1 MFEKAKILIVDD
13 MPEHIAFAGT
23 ILRNEG
29 FRVLGATS
37 AKAALKMMEKS
48 KPHLVLLNIKME
60 GMDGLE
66 LCRHFKSDEETKEI
80 PVIFMTSESD
90 PAMIKKG
97 FELGCCDYVVKPF
110 TKEELL
116 ARVKTH
122 LEIYSKRR
130 KLEAANNELS
140 LFCSAI
146 SHDLR
151 SPLNVTQMLADTLK
165 KDISAGNTEDALKI
179 ASMIEGKTAK
189 LITMIERLLSFSKMC
204 SIEPEYETL
213 DMNELVRDIFDECK
227 SAEPERNIT
236 LIEGSLPQISGDDV
250 LVRMLVKN
258 LMTNAFKFT
267 RHRQNAVITVSAIPD
282 ESYVVISFRDNGAGF
297 DMAYADKLF
306 GVFQRLHLD
315 EEYEGSGIGLATAD
329 RIIKR
334 HGGRIEAYGEVDK
347 GAEFTLYFPK

>member
-1 MFEKAKILIVDD
+1 
-13 MPEHIAFAGT
+13 
-23 ILRNEG
+23 
-29 FRVLGATS
+29 
-37 AKAALKMMEKS
+37 
-48 KPHLVLLNIKME
+48 
-60 GMDGLE
+60 
-66 LCRHFKSDEETKEI
+66 
-80 PVIFMTSESD
+80 
-90 PAMIKKG
+90 MIKKG

-130 KLEAANNELS
+130 KLEEANNELS

-165 KDISAGNTEDALKI
+165 EDIRAGNTEDALKI

-213 DMNELVRDIFDECK
+213 DMNELVSDIFDECK

-282 ESYVVISFRDNGAGF
+282 ESYGVISFRDNGTGF

-315 EEYEGSGIGLATAD
+315 EPLRLVIGSTVVPQ
-329 RIIKR
+329 R
-334 HGGRIEAYGEVDK
+334 
-347 GAEFTLYFPK
+347 

>member
-1 MFEKAKILIVDD
+1 M
-13 MPEHIAFAGT
+13 
-23 ILRNEG
+23 
-29 FRVLGATS
+29 
-37 AKAALKMMEKS
+37 
-48 KPHLVLLNIKME
+48 
-60 GMDGLE
+60 
-66 LCRHFKSDEETKEI
+66 
-80 PVIFMTSESD
+80 
-90 PAMIKKG
+90 
-97 FELGCCDYVVKPF
+97 KPF
-110 TKEELL
+110 TKGELL

-130 KLEAANNELS
+130 KLEAANNEPS

-165 KDISAGNTEDALKI
+165 EDIRAGNTEDALKI
-179 ASMIEGKTAK
+179 AS
-189 LITMIERLLSFSKMC
+189 MIERLLSFSKMC

-213 DMNELVRDIFDECK
+213 DMNVLVRDIFDECR

-236 LIEGSLPQISGDDV
+236 LIEGSLSQINGDDV

-282 ESYVVISFRDNGAGF
+282 ESYVVISFKDNGAGF

>member
-1 MFEKAKILIVDD
+1 
-13 MPEHIAFAGT
+13 
-23 ILRNEG
+23 
-29 FRVLGATS
+29 
-37 AKAALKMMEKS
+37 
-48 KPHLVLLNIKME
+48 
-60 GMDGLE
+60 
-66 LCRHFKSDEETKEI
+66 
-80 PVIFMTSESD
+80 
-90 PAMIKKG
+90 
-97 FELGCCDYVVKPF
+97 
-110 TKEELL
+110 
-116 ARVKTH
+116 
-122 LEIYSKRR
+122 
-130 KLEAANNELS
+130 
-140 LFCSAI
+140 
-146 SHDLR
+146 
-151 SPLNVTQMLADTLK
+151 
-165 KDISAGNTEDALKI
+165 
-179 ASMIEGKTAK
+179 MIEGKTAK

-213 DMNELVRDIFDECK
+213 DMNELVSDIFDECK

-282 ESYVVISFRDNGAGF
+282 ESYGVISFRDNGTGF

-334 HGGRIEAYGEVDK
+334 HGGRIEAYGEVDN

>member
-1 MFEKAKILIVDD
+1 MFEKAEILIVDD

-29 FRVLGATS
+29 FRVLGATNAQS
-37 AKAALKMMEKS
+37 ALKLMEKS
-48 KPHLVLLNIKME
+48 KPHLILLDIKME

-66 LCRHFKSDEETKEI
+66 LCRQIKSSEQTMEI

-90 PAMIKKG
+90 PAVIKQG

-110 TKEELL
+110 TKEDFL

-122 LEIYSKRR
+122 LEIYQKRR
-130 KLEAANNELS
+130 ELEAANNELS

-165 KDISAGNTEDALKI
+165 KEILSGNTEDALKI
-179 ASMIEGKTAK
+179 ASMIEGKTSK

-213 DMNELVRDIFDECK
+213 DMNALIRDIFDECK
-227 SAEPERNIT
+227 SAEHQRNIT
-236 LIEGSLPQISGDDV
+236 LIEGSLPQVQGDDV
-250 LVRMLVKN
+250 LVRMLIKN

-267 RHRQNAVITVSAIPD
+267 RHRQNAVITVSAVPNED
-282 ESYVVISFRDNGAGF
+282 FAVISFKDNGAGF

-334 HGGRIEAYGEVDK
+334 HGGRIEAHGEVDK
-347 GAEFTLYFPK
+347 GAEFVLYFPK

>member
-1 MFEKAKILIVDD
+1 MFEKAEILIVDD

-29 FRVLGATS
+29 FGVLGATS
-37 AKAALKMMEKS
+37 ANAALKMTEKS
-48 KPHLVLLNIKME
+48 KPHLILLDIKME

-130 KLEAANNELS
+130 KLEEANNELS

-165 KDISAGNTEDALKI
+165 EDIRAGNTEDALKI
-179 ASMIEGKTAK
+179 AS
-189 LITMIERLLSFSKMC
+189 MIERLLSFSKMC

-213 DMNELVRDIFDECK
+213 DMNELVSDIFDECK

-282 ESYVVISFRDNGAGF
+282 ESYGVISFRDNGTGF